1 YKRPVAME
9 CARQLVAGRARPDAI
24 FVGNDHMAFGVL
36 DALRHAG
43 LEPGTDISVVGYD
56 DVPLAAWGAYA
67 LTTFRQ
73 PVNRMV
79 EATVNIL
86 IDQIETETAKPE
98 SVEFEGELVLRRS
111 ARIPEGLA
119 NEGL

>member
-1 YKRPVAME
+1 
-9 CARQLVAGRARPDAI
+9 
-24 FVGNDHMAFGVL
+24 MAFGVL

-43 LEPGTDISVVGYD
+43 LTPGEDISVVGYD
-56 DVPLAAWGAYA
+56 DVPLAAWDAYA

-79 EATVNIL
+79 EATVDIL
-86 IDQIETETAKPE
+86 IDQIETDNAEPE
-98 SVEFEGELVLRRS
+98 SVQFEGELILRQS
-111 ARIPEGLA
+111 ARIPEGFA